1 MSNILNTLTRS
12 HTPSITRSIAI
23 SNTDKYIYAA
33 EGCSMVIMDSTVSP
47 TSNPT
52 PTLHATNGLKKFPIG
67 KRGVLPIR
75 MLFDPLGADEPDW
88 KDYIYVAGGRDGLWA
103 ISANINVHG
112 GAGIAPDTTTNRG
125 TRLDNRQIYNVDT
138 QDNIRFCN
146 DVKLMEFGGVKYLVV
161 LFSALADTR
170 IRIYDLN
177 TLDAAANAA
186 VDADEEAG
194 HEVQALG
201 EVILGE
207 HPAIG
212 GTVTEPTLHLW
223 GSTGLGM
230 TVSGSDAYV
239 AMGTNGIVKV
249 DFSTPTS
256 PGTPAWGPIFG
267 TGSSPQ
273 TDSGSRP
280 LNASAVWY
288 ENTEISGFNGD
299 IVRRELPV
307 FLDVAV
313 DTIDGKIYAALD
325 NLGWARF
332 DLASWATTL
341 GPDHHEGK
349 PQDDNERPLKFL
361 LRDFGNQ
368 DVPTFV
374 RDLDIKESYNSSH
387 GNILAITGA
396 DRSVL
401 QDFFFITLPG
411 ITYYPQ
417 LYWNGFDNE
426 ANYSDGRSQTAL
438 YETSA
443 LVTTVAGIYN
453 NVSNYW
459 VGSGEVILS
468 NNPTSENW
476 MNVFTYGKR
485 SVPSGGTA
493 VDTKH
498 INSIHFCPMPINWWD
513 SHIQDGSEDST
524 STVFDFDLS
533 GERLE
538 DGPQRGTNTFG
549 AEPAHSHPNVLL
561 HGGNDGHMRNTG
573 FLVMGEDDGPVEVG
587 SEPDKIIKAWD
598 WDRLS
603 TDVDTQF
610 NTDEVYFDVGVRT
623 TNFYQF
629 NYGSTTVVGGERQTR
644 KRSVCGQT
652 PDPNW
657 TAAQNQQNCD
667 DYPALSNI
675 WGYWGFK
682 SINIPDR
689 PFGEEPTFQGE
700 RALEYPS
707 NSFGI
712 HSERSYYGVVSR
724 NKKYEET
731 FTANGS
737 SKTPY
742 FFLTATNTP
751 EGFILASH
759 TIMKILEFQP
769 ITDPARDDAYN
780 FLHYF
785 PDLWA
790 PFETHPE
797 VSGMPRDN
805 IDAQKFWQYNSGKTN
820 RPFYDW
826 QPTVFPI
833 MDSGIE
839 KWIACVPCHSIVNYP
854 KLLELVNHKF
864 SKSGSSTPV
873 DERCDLSAAWAP
885 TDPNLS
891 SNYDHGMALFFDIT
905 DAALLAANHGNGG
918 FQNSHG
924 TGDNPVQSS
933 FPKIILP
940 NNPSAVWQTEHIV
953 IDGTTYIFALDMMGG
968 VYVYDAADIFTSVTN
983 LIPITEWDVPASNF
997 DLQINNS
1004 FSLAIDQVNPTDT
1017 SAYVYVGV
1025 KSMGIYVLAFD
1036 PSAAV
1041 SGDRLTQQEFMSTWD
1056 SPYNLHIS
1064 GKHSSNSRS
1073 MILADYN
1080 GGIRQYTTSG
1090 SS

>member
-12 HTPSITRSIAI
+12 HTPAITRSIAI
-23 SNTDKYIYAA
+23 SNTDKYLYAA
-33 EGCSMVIMDSTVSP
+33 EGCSMVIMDSTFES
-47 TSNPT
+47 
-52 PTLHATNGLKKFPIG
+52 TLHATNGIKKFPIG
-67 KRGVLPIR
+67 RRGVLPIR
-75 MLFDPLGADEPDW
+75 MLFDPLFEGADPGW

-112 GAGIAPDTTTNRG
+112 GAAGTIAPDTTTNRG

-161 LFSALADTR
+161 LFSALVDTR

-177 TLDAAANAA
+177 ALDTAANAA

-201 EVILGE
+201 EAILVE

-212 GTVTEPTLHLW
+212 TSITEPALHLW

-249 DFSTPTS
+249 DFSDPAN

-267 TGSSPQ
+267 TGSLPQ
-273 TDSGSRP
+273 TDIGSRP
-280 LNASAVWY
+280 SNASTFWY

-299 IVRRELPV
+299 IVRREIPP

-332 DLASWATTL
+332 DLASWAPDM
-341 GPDHHEGK
+341 GVDHHEGK
-349 PQDDNERPLKFL
+349 PQDVNERPLKFL

-368 DVPTFV
+368 NVPTFV

-401 QDFFFITLPG
+401 QDFFFIKLPG

-417 LYWNGFDNE
+417 LNWNGFNNE
-426 ANYSDGRSQTAL
+426 ANYSNGRAQTAL

-443 LVTTVAGIYN
+443 LLAGIYN

-459 VGSGEVILS
+459 VGAGEVILS
-468 NNPTSENW
+468 NNPTNGNW

-485 SVPSGGTA
+485 SVPSGGSGD
-493 VDTKH
+493 DTKH

-513 SHIQDGSEDST
+513 SHNQDGSTDSS
-524 STVFDFDLS
+524 STVVSFDLS

-549 AEPAHSHPNVLL
+549 AEPAHGYPNVLL

-573 FLVMGEDDGPVEVG
+573 FLVMGEEDGPVAVG
-587 SEPDKIIKAWD
+587 SESDKIIKAWD
-598 WDRLS
+598 EDRLS
-603 TDVDTQF
+603 TDVDTTF

-629 NYGSTTVVGGERQTR
+629 NYGNSHIIGGERQSR

-652 PDPNW
+652 PEPNW
-657 TAAQNQQNCD
+657 TQAQIDQSCI
-667 DYPALSNI
+667 DYPVNSNI

-682 SINIPDR
+682 KINIPDR
-689 PFGEEPTFQGE
+689 PFTEEPTYKGE
-700 RALEYPS
+700 RALEYPP

-724 NKKYEET
+724 NKKYEDT
-731 FTANGS
+731 FTQS
-737 SKTPY
+737 IPSKTPY

-759 TIMKILEFQP
+759 QVLKMLEGQP
-769 ITDPARDDAYN
+769 TTDPARDDSYKM
-780 FLHYF
+780 LPSF
-785 PDLWA
+785 PLLWA

-805 IDAQKFWQYNSGKTN
+805 IDAQTFWKYKSGKTN

-839 KWIACVPCHSIVNYP
+839 KWIACVPCHSIINYP

-864 SKSGSSTPV
+864 SKSGSSNPA

-885 TDPNLS
+885 TDSNLS
-891 SNYDHGMALFFDIT
+891 GNYDHGMALFFDIT
-905 DAALLAANHGNGG
+905 DADSLCLNHGNGG
-918 FQNSHG
+918 STG
-924 TGDNPVQSS
+924 TGENPVQSS

-940 NNPSAVWQTEHIV
+940 NNPSAVWQAEHIV

-968 VYVYDAADIFTSVTN
+968 VYVYNAADIFTSVTN
-983 LIPITEWDVPASNF
+983 LTPVISWDVPPSNF
-997 DLQINNS
+997 DLQINNA

-1025 KSMGIYVLAFD
+1025 KSMGIYVLEFN
-1036 PSAAV
+1036 PSAPT
-1041 SGDRLTQQEFMSTWD
+1041 LTQQEFMPTWD

-1064 GKHSSNSRS
+1064 GKHSNNSRS
-1073 MILADYN
+1073 MILADF
-1080 GGIRQYTTSG
+1080 GGGFRQYTT
-1090 SS
+1090 

>member
-23 SNTDKYIYAA
+23 SNTDKYLYAA
-33 EGCSMVIMDSTVSP
+33 EGCSMVIMDSTDES
-47 TSNPT
+47 
-52 PTLHATNGLKKFPIG
+52 TLHATNGIKKFPIG
-67 KRGVLPIR
+67 RRGVLPIR
-75 MLFDPLGADEPDW
+75 MLFDPLGAAEPDW

-103 ISANINVHG
+103 ISANVSVY
-112 GAGIAPDTTTNRG
+112 AGTGVAPDNATNRA
-125 TRLDNRQIYNVDT
+125 TRLDNRQIHNVDT

-161 LFSALADTR
+161 LFSALTDTR
-170 IRIYDLN
+170 IRIYLLSDLD
-177 TLDAAANAA
+177 TAANAA

-201 EVILGE
+201 EATLLK

-212 GTVTEPTLHLW
+212 TSITEPALHLW

-249 DFSTPTS
+249 DFSTPAS

-273 TDSGSRP
+273 TSIGSRP

-299 IVRRELPV
+299 IVRREIPP

-349 PQDDNERPLKFL
+349 PQDDNERPLKFIL
-361 LRDFGNQ
+361 SVSSGLGL
-368 DVPTFV
+368 PTFV

-387 GNILAITGA
+387 GNILAITGST
-396 DRSVL
+396 RSVL

-426 ANYSDGRSQTAL
+426 ANYSEGMSQTAL
-438 YETSA
+438 YETSG
-443 LVTTVAGIYN
+443 LVAGIYN
-453 NVSNYW
+453 TVSTYW

-468 NNPTSENW
+468 NNPTNENL
-476 MNVFTYGKR
+476 MNVFTYGR
-485 SVPSGGTA
+485 RYSPQIPGPPIIEA
-493 VDTKH
+493 ALH
-498 INSIHFCPMPINWWD
+498 PNSIHFCPMPINWWD
-513 SHIQDGSEDST
+513 DTVGHPQDGTADST
-524 STVFDFDLS
+524 STVGSFDAS
-533 GERLE
+533 GERIE
-538 DGPQRGTNTFG
+538 YGPQRGTNTFG
-549 AEPAHSHPNVLL
+549 AEPAHGNKNVLL

-573 FLVMGEDDGPVEVG
+573 FLVMGEDDGPVAVG

-598 WDRLS
+598 EDRLS
-603 TDVDTQF
+603 TDVDLRF
-610 NTDEVYFDVGVRT
+610 DTDEVYFDVGVRT

-629 NYGSTTVVGGERQTR
+629 DYGDHTIIGGERQTR

-652 PDPNW
+652 PRSWWPPGHDVQDCTDNPKN
-657 TAAQNQQNCD
+657 
-667 DYPALSNI
+667 SNV

-682 SINIPDR
+682 GIVIPRR
-689 PFGEEPTFQGE
+689 PLREEPTYQGE
-700 RALEYPS
+700 RALAYPR

-712 HSERSYYGVVSR
+712 HSERSYYGVISR
-724 NKKYEET
+724 NEKYEDT

-751 EGFILASH
+751 EGFILTSH
-759 TIMKILEFQP
+759 DILKLLEFQP
-769 ITDPARDDAYN
+769 LTDPERDNAYTILDQHSN
-780 FLHYF
+780 S
-785 PDLWA
+785 WA

-797 VSGMPRDN
+797 ASGMPRDN
-805 IDAQKFWQYNSGKTN
+805 IDAQNFWHYKSGKTN

-833 MDSGIE
+833 MDGIDE
-839 KWIACVPCHSIVNYP
+839 KWIACVPCHSIINYP

-864 SKSGSSTPV
+864 SKSGSSIPV
-873 DERCDLSAAWAP
+873 IERCDLSASWAP
-885 TDPNLS
+885 TDSNLS
-891 SNYDHGMALFFDIT
+891 GNYDHGMALFFDIT
-905 DAALLAANHGNGG
+905 DAAALAFAHNN
-918 FQNSHG
+918 
-924 TGDNPVQSS
+924 DNPVQSS

-1025 KSMGIYVLAFD
+1025 KSMGIYVLEFN
-1036 PSAAV
+1036 PSAPT
-1041 SGDRLTQQEFMSTWD
+1041 LTQQEFMPTWD

-1064 GKHSSNSRS
+1064 GKHSNNSRS

-1080 GGIRQYTTSG
+1080 GGVRQYTTSG
-1090 SS
+1090 SA